1 MFETML
7 SYASHVG
14 FPAKELSQTGEHLR
28 DFPQGFSHRGLISAA
43 YTLDPG
49 LSRRSQITG

>member
-14 FPAKELSQTGEHLR
+14 FSAKELSQTASICGISRKASAIGCSSVLLILLI
-28 DFPQGFSHRGLISAA
+28 QG
-43 YTLDPG
+43 
-49 LSRRSQITG
+49 

>member
-14 FPAKELSQTGEHLR
+14 FSAKELSQSGEHLR
-28 DFPQGFSHRGLISAA
+28 DFPQGFSHRGLNSAP
-43 YTLDPG
+43 YTPDPA

>member
-14 FPAKELSQTGEHLR
+14 FSAKELSQSGEHLR
-28 DFPQGFSHRGLISAA
+28 YSPQGFSHRVLISAA

-49 LSRRSQITG
+49 LSRRSQIIG